1 MNQYLSV
8 KKEYPDAIL
17 LFRLGDFY
25 EMFYED
31 AKVASEI
38 LGIALTSRD
47 RSKKNPVP
55 LCGVPFHSVEPHISK
70 LLGNGKKVAIC
81 EQVGDP
87 KQTKGIVDRK
97 VVRVLTPGAVLDS
110 ENLESKS
117 NNFLACVMEEEN
129 GFALCF
135 CDISTG
141 EFRTS
146 FFASPQDLL
155 SEFAHI
161 NPREILVQDSD
172 SDPPWLKSLLD
183 ANPRTLVTKVDSWKW
198 EFERCGEILRDGFAV
213 LTLEALEIEKKPG
226 CVLACGVLF
235 DYLRETQR
243 DFMPQIEFPRYYDTV
258 DYMKID
264 EWTARNL
271 ELRSSTEGSLKYSLL
286 GVMDETR
293 SPMGARLLRRW
304 MRLPFAL
311 CRRNKKKTGG
321 RGGTA

>member
-1 MNQYLSV
+1 MSSKTPLMNQYLSV
-8 KKEYPDAIL
+8 KREYPDAIL

-55 LCGVPFHSVEPHISK
+55 LCGVPYHSVEPHISK
-70 LLGNGKKVAIC
+70 LLGSGKKVAIC

-87 KQTKGIVDRK
+87 KQGKGIVERK

-117 NNFLACVMEEEN
+117 NNFLACVAEEEN
-129 GFALCF
+129 GFGLSF

-146 FFASPQDLL
+146 FFSSQQDHSLRACARQ
-155 SEFAHI
+155 SEGDTR
-161 NPREILVQDSD
+161 PRIPTRI
-172 SDPPWLKSLLD
+172 PPWLKSLLD
-183 ANPRTLVTKVDSWKW
+183 ANPRALVTKVDSWKW
-198 EFERCGEILRDGFAV
+198 EFERCREILKDGFTV

-226 CVLACGVLF
+226 CISTCGVLF

-243 DFMPQIEFPRYYDTV
+243 DFLPQIEFPRYYDTV

-271 ELRSSTEGSLKYSLL
+271 ELRTST
-286 GVMDETR
+286 
-293 SPMGARLLRRW
+293 RRI
-304 MRLPFAL
+304 P
-311 CRRNKKKTGG
+311 
-321 RGGTA
+321 

>member
-8 KKEYPDAIL
+8 KREYPDAIL

-55 LCGVPFHSVEPHISK
+55 LCGVPYHSVEPHISK
-70 LLGNGKKVAIC
+70 LLGSGKKVAIC

-87 KQTKGIVDRK
+87 KQAKGIVERK

-117 NNFLACVMEEEN
+117 NNYLACVADDGN

-141 EFRTS
+141 EFQNL
-146 FFASPQDLL
+146 FFPLAPGSSLRACAHRPEGDTRPGFRL
-155 SEFAHI
+155 SLPGL
-161 NPREILVQDSD
+161 NPCSTRIPV
-172 SDPPWLKSLLD
+172 
-183 ANPRTLVTKVDSWKW
+183 
-198 EFERCGEILRDGFAV
+198 
-213 LTLEALEIEKKPG
+213 
-226 CVLACGVLF
+226 
-235 DYLRETQR
+235 
-243 DFMPQIEFPRYYDTV
+243 
-258 DYMKID
+258 
-264 EWTARNL
+264 
-271 ELRSSTEGSLKYSLL
+271 RS
-286 GVMDETR
+286 
-293 SPMGARLLRRW
+293 
-304 MRLPFAL
+304 
-311 CRRNKKKTGG
+311 
-321 RGGTA
+321 